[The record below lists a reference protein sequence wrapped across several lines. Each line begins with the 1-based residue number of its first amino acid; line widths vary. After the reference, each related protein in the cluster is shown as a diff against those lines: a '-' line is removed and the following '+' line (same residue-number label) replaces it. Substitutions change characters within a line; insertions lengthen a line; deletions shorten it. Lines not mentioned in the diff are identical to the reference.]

1 MKKVKS
7 KWVVATVFTAMVGI
21 SAFAPM
27 EASAAEWNARTP
39 QQIQITDRSH
49 YDIVWGD
56 TLWAISEASNVSVEA
71 LVEINHI
78 ANRDLIL
85 AGNYLVIE
93 GNVVSVTQQ
102 NGQTDSFK
110 VEGNTVTPVETPA
123 KPVVNQENTISKNET
138 VAETPKT
145 PATQAPVVKDE
156 APVVVAP
163 EVKPEVKPET
173 KPETP
178 VVTPDEK
185 PEVDNEESGNFAPDA
200 ETPDA
205 ETPDVDVPVTPEP
218 EAPEAPE
225 APVVP
230 DAPVENV
237 PGAETPEEV
246 PMTPIEPSTPVVP
259 EETPEEVPMT
269 PIEPA
274 PETKPEEKPEVPMT
288 PIGPSYPIQSLYEQL
303 SFYFMDTGYDF
314 EVYDD
319 EAGTI
324 SIGYDSGVGSTNQN
338 DIDNYEAIRADA
350 LAKMQSMGL
359 SYEIID
365 GNDWFMI
372 TVNY

>member
-1 MKKVKS
+1 MNKKIMKKVKS

-56 TLWAISEASNVSVEA
+56 TLWAISEASNVSIEA

-123 KPVVNQENTISKNET
+123 KPVVNHENTTSKNET
-138 VAETPKT
+138 VVETPKA

-163 EVKPEVKPET
+163 EVKPETKPEV

-178 VVTPDEK
+178 VVTPEVK
-185 PEVDNEESGNFAPDA
+185 PEEDNGESGNFAPDVETPDV

-205 ETPDVDVPVTPEP
+205 ETPDVDVPVTP
-218 EAPEAPE
+218 A
-225 APVVP
+225 
-230 DAPVENV
+230 
-237 PGAETPEEV
+237 PEEV
-246 PMTPIEPSTPVVP
+246 PMTPIEPSTPV
-259 EETPEEVPMT
+259 TPEV
-269 PIEPA
+269 
-274 PETKPEEKPEVPMT
+274 KPEEKPEVPMT
-288 PIGPSYPIQSLYEQL
+288 PIGPSYPIQSLYEEL

-314 EVYDD
+314 NVYDD

-324 SIGYDSGVGSTNQN
+324 SIEFDSSVGSSNQN
-338 DIDNYEAIRADA
+338 DVDNYTAIRQDA
-350 LAKMQSMGL
+350 INKVQSL
-359 SYEIID
+359 NLPYDIFD
-365 GNDWFMI
+365 GNDYFII
-372 TVNY
+372 TVTYK